1 MPTPAPPAFAP
12 HPNATLTGRKL
23 NKWFRKP
30 TEFHVLKD
38 IDVEVMRGEFV
49 AVMGKSGSGKS
60 TLLYLLSTLD
70 TDYTGDIWL
79 GPTHVTRLPER
90 QLAHVRNA
98 SIGFVFQFHF
108 LLPEF
113 TVLQNVM
120 LPAIKLGQYSR
131 AEIEH
136 RAMEKLRLLDVA
148 EQALKPASRL
158 SGGQQ
163 QRVSIA
169 RALINDPAIV
179 MGDEP
184 TGNLDSR
191 NMLNVL
197 GILRDLARQY
207 GQTIIAVTHDNDFA
221 DAADRIIWLR
231 DGATAPA
238 PARHDRV

>member
-1 MPTPAPPAFAP
+1 MPSGFVPN
-12 HPNATLTGRKL
+12 PNATLTGRGL
-23 NKWFRKP
+23 NKWFREP
-30 TEFHVLKD
+30 TDYHVLKN
-38 IDVEVMRGEFV
+38 IDVEVLRGEFV

-70 TDYTGDIWL
+70 TDYQGDIWL
-79 GPTHVTRLPER
+79 GDTHVTRLAER
-90 QLAHVRNA
+90 ELAHVRNA
-98 SIGFVFQFHF
+98 RIGFVFQFHF

-113 TVLQNVM
+113 SVLQNVM

-136 RAMEKLRLLDVA
+136 RAMEKLRLLDVG

-191 NMLNVL
+191 NMQNVL
-197 GILRDLARQY
+197 AILRDLARQF

-231 DGATAPA
+231 DGEIAPA
-238 PARHDRV
+238 PERHERV